1 VLTQTGSLT
10 GPLAPANLSAP
21 PGHRHSS
28 LVIRLTL
35 LWHLDAHVSLRG
47 VVLVL
52 ASLLGLLAS
61 GLRLALPC
69 PQTVRLWLL
78 RVGLYLLRRVLRRR
92 SDWVFILDHTI
103 RLGQRKCLLIL
114 GTSLQR
120 LREPTAS
127 LGHHDVVVLD
137 LWVTTHCTGAD
148 VAERL
153 RTVSARVGVPRQ
165 LVCDHGADLVKG
177 IGLFQAEQAEVA
189 DQPKVVDTY
198 DVTHRLACLVK
209 AELEPDPRWQAL
221 LRLCTSSL
229 FGLQQTA
236 GAFLVPPAPRRL
248 SRYLNVD
255 RHVAWAVRMLTLLEA
270 PDGTEVAGLLKMG
283 LEEARSWLESKLGW
297 LRDFREDVSRWARLL
312 RVVQQTHEEVKHHG
326 LSRQTARRVWRG
338 LDADILGQ
346 PQVRSFVA
354 RVLWYLRAEG
364 GQIPPGES
372 WLGTSDVIES
382 LFGKYKWLGE
392 KAPYAEVGA
401 SVLALPV
408 FTTELT
414 EELVNE
420 ALSAVSGNE
429 VRAWIAEHV
438 GRSTL
443 SKVRTATAA
452 ANAAENTAEQDTKAA

>member
-1 VLTQTGSLT
+1 
-10 GPLAPANLSAP
+10 
-21 PGHRHSS
+21 
-28 LVIRLTL
+28 
-35 LWHLDAHVSLRG
+35 
-47 VVLVL
+47 VL
-52 ASLLGLLAS
+52 ASLLGLLVGCLS
-61 GLRLALPC
+61 PRLPC

-78 RVGLYLLRRVLRRR
+78 RVGLYVLRRALPRR

-114 GTSLQR
+114 GVPLERVQGPR
-120 LREPTAS
+120 GA

-137 LWVTTHCTGAD
+137 LWVTTRCTGED

-153 RTVSARVGVPRQ
+153 RAVGERVGTPRQ
-165 LVCDHGADLVKG
+165 VVSDHGSDLTKG
-177 IGLFQAEQAEVA
+177 IGLYQAEQAAVVGQA
-189 DQPKVVDTY
+189 AVVDTY

-209 AELEPDPRWQAL
+209 AELEPDPRWGEL
-221 LRLCTSSL
+221 LRRCTSSL
-229 FGLQQTA
+229 FQVQQTA
-236 GAFLVPPAPRRL
+236 GAFLVPPTPRRL

-255 RHVAWAVRMLTLLEA
+255 RHVEWAGRVLTLLDA
-270 PDGTEVAGLLKMG
+270 RDLAEVAGLLKMS

-297 LRDFREDVSRWARLL
+297 LREFRADVGHWERLL
-312 RVVQQTHEEVKHHG
+312 RVVRQTHEEVKNHG

-338 LDADILGQ
+338 LGADIMTDPRLRG
-346 PQVRSFVA
+346 FLA

-364 GQIPPGES
+364 GKVPRGES

-408 FTTELT
+408 LTTELT
-414 EELVNE
+414 GELLHE
-420 ALSAVSGNE
+420 ALSAVSGDD
-429 VRAWIAEHV
+429 VRDWVSEHV

-443 SKVRTATAA
+443 SKVRAI
-452 ANAAENTAEQDTKAA
+452 AEADTGREAAEQDTKAA